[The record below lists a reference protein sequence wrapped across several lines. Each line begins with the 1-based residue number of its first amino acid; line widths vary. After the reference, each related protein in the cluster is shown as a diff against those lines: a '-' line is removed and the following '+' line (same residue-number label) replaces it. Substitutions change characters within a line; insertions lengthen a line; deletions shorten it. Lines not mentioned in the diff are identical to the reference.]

1 MAIPQYQANA
11 GDVYTVADKRKHYLK
26 RDFDVK
32 ELIDAAELHYG
43 RVSSYQLLY
52 NYYKGLHIILDRHFN
67 DANKPNNKVVHNF
80 PKLLVDTAASYL
92 AGEPITLKGDERTI
106 EEMLPILNKNDF
118 HDVDAELVKMS
129 GIYGHAFEIHYL
141 DREGEYRIKAVSP
154 QNMVI
159 CYSMDLDEEPLAA
172 IYYNTVFESMTGD
185 SYRTYEVYTKDSII
199 KFGTTTKKDT
209 AAPVISDS
217 PRYYAN
223 TLGKFNVFEVV
234 ANEERLGDFE
244 AQIPLIDAYNLAVSD
259 SVNDINYMND
269 AYLWLSGFD
278 VEAPDPEDPDYDP
291 TQPTELDNMKNNRIL
306 ITDEGGDAKWL
317 VKNINDTHIE
327 NIKDRAERNIFSLS
341 QTPDLASKDFNAATG
356 TAMKA
361 ATQPL
366 ENKSKVREVKLRK
379 VFRQRYEIICNYLK
393 EIKNVKGLKPEKVE
407 PVFVR
412 NLPQSFS
419 ELADM
424 AVKLRDILPDETIVS
439 QFPFITD
446 PESEIKKANE
456 QRKER
461 MKIQAE
467 MTALKQTN
475 LGTVATAAKK
485 LDNRTDPNTI
495 TTDDPESAKAQ
506 EKARNKPPRN

>member
-1 MAIPQYQANA
+1 MAIPNNQASA
-11 GDVYTVADKRKHYLK
+11 GDVYTISDKRKHYIT
-26 RDFDVK
+26 RDFD
-32 ELIDAAELHYG
+32 ERQLILAAELHYG
-43 RVSSYQLLY
+43 RVQSYQTLY
-52 NYYKGLHIILDRHFN
+52 NYYRGQHIILERNFEDKT
-67 DANKPNNKVVHNF
+67 KPNNRVVHNF

-92 AGEPITLKGDERTI
+92 AGEPITLKGDEHTI
-106 EEMLPILNKNDF
+106 EEMLPILNRNDF

-129 GIYGHAFEIHYL
+129 GIFGHAFEIHYL
-141 DREGEYRIKAVSP
+141 DREGEYRIKPISP
-154 QNMVI
+154 MNMVI

-172 IYYNTVFESMTGD
+172 IYYNTIKESATGAIN
-185 SYRTYEVYTKDSII
+185 RTYEVYTKDYIL
-199 KFGTTTKKDT
+199 KFSTEQTEDME
-209 AAPVISDS
+209 ASVLSDM
-217 PRYYAN
+217 PRRFPN
-223 TLGKFNVFEVV
+223 ILGKFPVMEVV

-259 SVNDINYMND
+259 SVNDINYIND
-269 AYLWLSGFD
+269 AYLWLSGF
-278 VEAPDPEDPDYDP
+278 EIGEDEDGNS
-291 TQPTELDNMKNNRIL
+291 ELDNMKNNRVM
-306 ITDEGGDAKWL
+306 ITDEGGKAEWL

-341 QTPDLASKDFNAATG
+341 QTPDLASKDFNAASG

-366 ENKSKVREVKLRK
+366 ENKSAVREAKLRK
-379 VFRQRYEIICNYLK
+379 VFRQRYEVICNYLTN
-393 EIKNVKGLKPEKVE
+393 IKGAKNLLPEKVE

-424 AVKLRDILPDETIVS
+424 AVKLRDILPDETIVA

-446 PESEIKKANE
+446 PESEIKKANQ

-467 MTALKQTN
+467 MTAFKQTN
-475 LGTVATAAKK
+475 LGSLTSTKK

-495 TTDDPESAKAQ
+495 TTDDPEAAKAQ
-506 EKARNKPPRN
+506 EKTRNKTPRD